1 MKNKTFFKQI
11 LLLLILFLYT
21 KSSPN
26 QPIYPLK
33 LNIPEKGSLND
44 NSYMFYKLTL
54 NEISQNIKENL
65 IIRADEDKSVT
76 SDNNIQYHFSDPDLF
91 VSKTNKYPKDPETST
106 WYCNEFGN
114 DIVAI
119 SKEYVNP
126 NSTFYIGVFCQK
138 KCNFILNSYL
148 SVSYLLSPFT
158 IYNFHIPP
166 KKSMVYQFKT
176 QEKDFTHLSM
186 QLMGILS
193 NQYNVYINKQI
204 PSSSKSYTLEP
215 AWSNG
220 YSYDLYRDSEEYCT
234 NCTFYILVKALDKDA
249 YFRILITYREH
260 ALFIRKEASIFDTI
274 KAQKNRCYFYPM
286 DNFPER
292 DSLIMNFFLFGGS
305 MIAKI
310 FGYDSVENKTYDE
323 IVNTDNTYEIIGD
336 RVLIFSREQ
345 MAKFKNES
353 ISKNYKYFHFCLY
366 SKLKSSYLLGLHYSS
381 FTQQMQGLNFLNIG
395 QSIKDYL
402 PVNQI
407 TKYKLLDLSFESN
420 IKVNLEVLQGN
431 PKVYFMNRPLPFFI
445 HKYMLASYRQ
455 FGLVVEPKIIGQK
468 QTIFIKNENNECHQ
482 KSKMQ
487 TSPGE
492 INKKPCLFF
501 IIIECNY
508 PQNANLTNPQDIKN
522 DCIYSLSTVADRSKQ
537 PINQRTTYRG
547 LLSKDDYND
556 FLFGINDD
564 DVNKFTVVLNTVS
577 GELKLELYKIDDGEE
592 NKVFIGSKANKD
604 FLPKIITVE
613 KNEEKENKNM
623 NIKGKYLI
631 RVYST
636 TFSSYTLY
644 YYTYT
649 NSTDN
654 KIDLYSVDLNL
665 INGQMIQDFFDNR
678 LFKIYNYEINEGN
691 FKDIRITVT
700 QRNLDLNIFIYDNVN
715 KINYELKDRNENDI
729 KDTEFMKEYDKIIS
743 FKNYLWSNLYDA
755 KQIIIPFSEL
765 NEKVKKEQSLL
776 FIVIAKKYFSSKNKN
791 NEISFLNQNTFYLGV
806 TNNVIPLNLYEN
818 IPHQATLNHLKNFSE
833 QKYNFVH
840 SDNNKKLSFAIN
852 VIAGSISFQIE
863 IKKNK
868 IIYYKNDYINRNE
881 FVSISSPNLFKYCQ
895 NTGCEFIL
903 TITQISKESPT
914 YMIFAHSDI
923 ERPLQLNPG
932 ILLHNQIQA
941 GEYQFYILDFNPM
954 EYDNQNKLGNILMRY
969 RGGKAEL
976 YMKFYSYDVEPEIDN
991 FPNEN
996 DYDYI
1001 GESTYAG
1008 KILHLDKDLYDKCI
1022 SGYNL
1027 DNKDI
1032 NNNKKINSTMNL
1044 INNKINN
1051 NQINCRFFLTVK
1063 GTELSFYKGT
1073 RIEYSLFYSHAVL
1086 EIGQGVPYTT
1096 SITAGEINYY
1106 KFSFDSNT
1114 KGIYITLY
1122 SISGDADIYVNY
1134 GNNLPS
1140 FNNYIWRSSQ
1150 SQIDSI
1156 FIDLNDNF
1164 FVDNKKTSLEG
1175 LYTIM
1180 VYGYTNSTY
1189 TLTVTQGENKI
1200 IQLVPGTPS
1209 LCKVDEEN
1217 KEKLCYF
1224 RVENFANS
1232 KKILEEDAGG
1242 LTNIIQKSVDVVE
1255 KDIHIV
1261 FSTKF
1266 IYGEGNIFV
1275 KLFKKSEIDVKL
1287 KDFPNEKNN
1296 DYTNDMNSN
1305 IYNSGETKNNNNIK
1319 RNFLKIDIEKTN
1331 PRLSAYSM
1339 LLLTVKCKDNC
1350 LFEINSAKIE
1360 YDSKF
1365 QFIDI
1370 GRENLFYI
1378 NTQKQPLLLS
1388 FIYKNKEILNYEFY
1402 SYTGNADIKIFN
1414 NETIY
1419 DKTTNKTSYEYNHIA
1434 NFKIQKNVPYYNYFS
1449 EINKNKDIM
1458 GTNKEIFVQIIPEK
1472 SYMDLGFYIKLNY
1485 ENEWTKIESI
1495 GKIITYQLN
1504 SNIFN
1509 GYIDV
1514 YDEYDNII
1522 LSIKSDDP
1530 KLTANVYVTL
1540 NEIVPFSQN
1549 QKQEFNYPTN
1559 QSYTYSGKT
1568 NYLTSTVSIKIDT
1581 LKKSNN
1587 GNNLRI
1593 FYKVELTGDFSHR
1606 NSNLAKTIGVLV
1618 TPQVKNIQ
1626 RIEANPYTIY
1636 YNSQN
1641 AKNEMKSIF
1650 DLKKVDNNDDIFVI
1664 EISACK
1670 GQFDAD
1676 LMNEINYFN
1685 DEKDGK
1691 KINVDKKYQQGR
1703 LMLTGHNLKSEN
1715 YYLGIWGSKNDEN
1728 SFENNNNNNNNN
1740 SYLNKP
1746 MEYSNEVEYLLYYFT
1761 TNNKNYVYSSVESY
1775 INPIYLK
1782 NGDIK
1787 LEISKMKIK
1796 NSVGNLVEMKN
1807 VDLSYEI
1814 VVSTNIN
1821 DFSYMSSICYLSK
1834 MKNSTQNYK
1843 TYVKDNEIYISG
1855 LKSSTKYFI
1864 NIIIRNPISG
1874 ELITLTPTI
1883 IETKPFKL
1891 PIAYIIIAIIIVIIL
1906 VIVICYYRSEY
1917 LITKAELKYEQ
1928 NDVRNIASYQYEEGA
1943 ESRREFNTP
1952 ISSNSKS
1959 TTRYINI
1966 DESKI

>member
-1 MKNKTFFKQI
+1 MKSKNIFNQLFLLFI
-11 LLLLILFLYT
+11 LLIFS
-21 KSSPN
+21 KSSSN
-26 QPIYPLK
+26 QPIYPIQ
-33 LNIPEKGSLND
+33 LNNPEKGSLND
-44 NSYMFYKLTL
+44 NSYMFYKLTI
-54 NEISQNIKENL
+54 NELPPIIQENL
-65 IIRADEDKSVT
+65 IIRADEDKSIPGEN
-76 SDNNIQYHFSDPDLF
+76 SIQYHFSDPDLF
-91 VSKTNKYPKDPETST
+91 VSQTNKYPKDPETST

-119 SKEYVNP
+119 SKEYVKV
-126 NSTFYIGVFCQK
+126 NSTFYISVFCKK
-138 KCNFILNSYL
+138 KCNFVLDSYL
-148 SVSYLLSPFT
+148 SVSYALSPFT

-176 QEKDFTHLSM
+176 QEKDFTHLSI
-186 QLMGILS
+186 QLMGVLS
-193 NQYNVYINKQI
+193 NQYNVYINKEI

-215 AWSNG
+215 AWLNG

-249 YFRILITYREH
+249 FFRILITYRDH

-286 DNFPER
+286 DNFPEK
-292 DSLIMNFFLFGGS
+292 DSLIINFFLFGGS

-310 FGYDSVENKTYDE
+310 FGFDSVENKTYDE

-336 RVLIFSREQ
+336 RVLIFSNEQ
-345 MAKFKNES
+345 IAKFKNES
-353 ISKNYKYFHFCLY
+353 IWKNYQYFYFCLY
-366 SKLKSSYLLGLHYSS
+366 SKLKSSYLLGLHFSS

-420 IKVNLEVLQGN
+420 IKINLEVHQGY
-431 PKVYFMNRPLPFFI
+431 PKVYFMEKPLPFFI
-445 HKYMLASYRQ
+445 HKYMLNSYKQ
-455 FGLVVEPKIIGQK
+455 YGLVVKPKIIGQK
-468 QTIFIKNENNECHQ
+468 QTIFIKDENNECHQ
-482 KSKMQ
+482 KSKMISQ
-487 TSPGE
+487 EGD
-492 INKKPCLFF
+492 IDKKPCLFF
-501 IIIECNY
+501 IIIECNPPPGANITD
-508 PQNANLTNPQDIKN
+508 PQSVDIKN
-522 DCIYSLSTVADRSKQ
+522 DCIYSLSTIADRSKQ

-564 DVNKFTVVLNTVS
+564 DVYKFTVILNTVS
-577 GELKLELYKIDDGEE
+577 GELKLELYKIDNGEE
-592 NKVFIGSKANKD
+592 NKIFLGAKNNKD
-604 FLPKIITVE
+604 FLPKTITIQ
-613 KNEEKENKNM
+613 KSGENIDKKM
-623 NIKGKYLI
+623 NLKGKYLI

-678 LFKIYNYEINEGN
+678 LYKIYNYEINEGN

-715 KINYELKDRNENDI
+715 KINYEFIDRNENDI
-729 KDTEFMKEYDKIIS
+729 KDTEFMKEYDKIIN
-743 FKNYLWSNLYDA
+743 FKNYLWSNLYDS
-755 KQIIIPFSEL
+755 KQIIIPYSEL
-765 NEKVKKEQSLL
+765 SQKIKKEQSLL
-776 FIVIAKKYFSSKNKN
+776 FIVIAKKYYSSKNKN
-791 NEISFLNQNTFYLGV
+791 NEINFLNQNTFYLGV

-818 IPHQATLNHLKNFSE
+818 IPHQATLNHQKNFFE

-840 SDNNKKLSFAIN
+840 SDNSKKLSFAIN
-852 VIAGSISFQIE
+852 VISGSISFQIE

-881 FVSISSPNLFKYCQ
+881 FISISSPNLFKYCQ

-903 TITQISKESPT
+903 TISQVSKESPT

-923 ERPLQLNPG
+923 DRPLQLNPG
-932 ILLHNQIQA
+932 ILLQNQIQA

-1022 SGYNL
+1022 SGYKL
-1027 DNKDI
+1027 DNKDNI
-1032 NNNKKINSTMNL
+1032 NDKNSNMNKNNQ
-1044 INNKINN
+1044 

-1086 EIGQGVPYTT
+1086 EIGQGVPYTST
-1096 SITAGEINYY
+1096 ITAGEINYY

-1114 KGIYITLY
+1114 KGIYITLF

-1156 FIDLNDNF
+1156 FIDLSDNY

-1175 LYTIM
+1175 IYTIM

-1209 LCKVDEEN
+1209 LCKVDEDN
-1217 KEKLCYF
+1217 KEKICYF

-1232 KKILEEDAGG
+1232 KKILEEYAGG

-1287 KDFPNEKNN
+1287 EDFPNERNN
-1296 DYTNDMNSN
+1296 DYTNDMSN
-1305 IYNSGETKNNNNIK
+1305 LYNSGEMRNSNIK
-1319 RNFLKIDIEKTN
+1319 RNFLKIDIDKNN
-1331 PRLSAYSM
+1331 PKLSAYSM
-1339 LLLTVKCKDNC
+1339 LLLSVKCKDNC

-1360 YDSKF
+1360 YDTKF

-1378 NTQKQPLLLS
+1378 STQKEPLLLS
-1388 FIYKNKEILNYEFY
+1388 FLYKNKEILNYEFY
-1402 SYTGNADIKIFN
+1402 SYTGNADIKIFQ
-1414 NETIY
+1414 NESIY
-1419 DKTTNKTSYEYNHIA
+1419 DKATNKTSFEFNHIA
-1434 NFKIQKNVPYYNYFS
+1434 NFKIEKNVPYYNYIS
-1449 EINKNKDIM
+1449 EINKNKNIE
-1458 GTNKEIFVQIIPEK
+1458 GINKEIFVQIIPEK
-1472 SYMDLGFYIKLNY
+1472 SYQDLGFYVKLNY
-1485 ENEWTKIESI
+1485 ENDWTKIESM
-1495 GKIITYQLN
+1495 GKIVTYQLN
-1504 SNIFN
+1504 SNVFN

-1514 YDEYDNII
+1514 YDEYENII
-1522 LSIKSDDP
+1522 LSVKSDDP

-1549 QKQEFNYPTN
+1549 NKQEFNYPTN

-1587 GNNLRI
+1587 GKNLRI

-1618 TPQVKNIQ
+1618 TPQVKNVQ

-1636 YNSQN
+1636 FNSQN

-1650 DLKKVDNNDDIFVI
+1650 DLKRVDNKDDIFVI

-1685 DEKDGK
+1685 DEKGGK
-1691 KINVDKKYQQGR
+1691 KITVDKKYQQGR
-1703 LMLTGHNLKSEN
+1703 LMLTGHNLKDEN
-1715 YYLGIWGSKNDEN
+1715 YYLGVYGAQNT
-1728 SFENNNNNNNNN
+1728 ENNFDNSNKNN
-1740 SYLNKP
+1740 SYNLNKP
-1746 MEYSNEVEYLLYYFT
+1746 MDYSNEVEYLLYYFT

-1796 NSVGNLVEMKN
+1796 NSAGNLVEIKN
-1807 VDLSYEI
+1807 ADLSYEI
-1814 VVSTNIN
+1814 VVSTSIN
-1821 DFSYMSSICYLSK
+1821 DFSYMSSLCYLSK
-1834 MKNSTQNYK
+1834 MKNSTIDFK
-1843 TYVKDNEIYISG
+1843 SYVKDNEIYISG

-1891 PIAYIIIAIIIVIIL
+1891 PITYIIIAIIIIIIL
-1906 VIVICYYRSEY
+1906 FVVICYYRHEY
-1917 LITKAELKYEQ
+1917 LITKVELTYEQ
-1928 NDVRNIASYQYEEGA
+1928 NDVRNIASFPYEDGA
-1943 ESRREFNTP
+1943 ESRRGFNNTP

-1959 TTRYINI
+1959 TTKYINI